1 MIFMRLFIAIV
12 LQSFQETSE
21 KDNKFMNS
29 ELSDHFRE
37 VWSKFDPDVN
47 FIIPSN
53 DLFIGYEFHQG

>member
-1 MIFMRLFIAIV
+1 MRLFIAIV

-37 VWSKFDPDVN
+37 VWSKFDPDVSYN
-47 FIIPSN
+47 PPYHDFG
-53 DLFIGYEFHQG
+53 IGHKFYQG